1 MKMNMKAENK
11 KTLSPYASD
20 FEILVNGPT
29 PGTLTIEVTL
39 SCEGFR
45 DDDDFRVQIQRGTD
59 YRLDIPSSSEIDVE
73 DADAQNFAAEH
84 FDVSEIW
91 ADLGLDERVDLADPK
106 SLDEEGQRI
115 FALCSHLECESDDL
129 DVARYDETLI
139 ENGNQEYLVL
149 TEDEADQR
157 AEDYIRDS
165 LWAFN
170 ADFIC
175 NYMPDGIGPDEVNTL
190 RGDKCEDVN
199 PAFVALVGD
208 NMDSLIEDA
217 ISSDGRGHFLNTY
230 DGEEYEVNVGETL
243 YFIYRVN

>member
-1 MKMNMKAENK
+1 MNMKAENE
-11 KTLSPYASD
+11 KTLSPYTSD

-45 DDDDFRVQIQRGTD
+45 DDDDFSVQIQRGTD
-59 YRLDIPSSSEIDVE
+59 YKLDIPSSDEIDVG
-73 DADAQNFAAEH
+73 DKTAQNFAAKN
-84 FDVSEIW
+84 FDAQEIW
-91 ADLGLDERVDLADPK
+91 YALGLDERIDLADPK
-106 SLDEEGQRI
+106 SLDDEGKRL
-115 FALCSHLECESDDL
+115 FAICKHLECESDDL
-129 DVARYDETLI
+129 SVSRYDETLI
-139 ENGNQEYLVL
+139 EEGSSEYLVL
-149 TEDEADQR
+149 NEDEADQR

-175 NYMPDGIGPDEVNTL
+175 NYMPDGIGPEEVVAL
-190 RGDKCEDVN
+190 RGDRCEDVN

-217 ISSDGRGHFLNTY
+217 IGSDGRGRFLSSY
-230 DGEEYEVNVGETL
+230 DGEETEETVGETL
-243 YFIYRVN
+243 YLVYRVN

>member
-1 MKMNMKAENK
+1 MNMKAENK
-11 KTLSPYASD
+11 KTLTPYTSD
-20 FEILVNGPT
+20 FEILVNGPA

-45 DDDDFRVQIQRGTD
+45 DNDDFSVQIQRGTD
-59 YRLDIPSSSEIDVE
+59 YKLDIPTSDEIDVE
-73 DADAQNFAAEH
+73 DANAQNFASQH
-84 FDVSEIW
+84 FDAQEIW
-91 ADLGLDERVDLADPK
+91 EDLGLDERIDIANPAE
-106 SLDEEGQRI
+106 LDEEEQRI
-115 FALCSHLECESDDL
+115 FALCAHLECESDDL
-129 DVARYDETLI
+129 DVSRYDKTLI
-139 ENGNQEYLVL
+139 EEGSAEYLVL

-157 AEDYIRDS
+157 AEDYIRET

-175 NYMPDGIGPDEVNTL
+175 NYMPDGIGPEEVETL
-190 RGDKCEDVN
+190 RGDRCEDVN

-230 DGEEYEVNVGETL
+230 DGEENEVTVGETL